1 MEEIRRAVKEDERL
15 ENLSIEEEKALLGAL
30 SENRD
35 VRKKGAR
42 IDNKAAT
49 LDVANTFQRIDQEL
63 TNLYE
68 RTGAPSF
75 ALVSRGH
82 IKDSI
87 IPSFTSSGGASE
99 FLLETFKLRSDEV
112 VQLFEQWACAR
123 AIKNKKAPT
132 ISTIQGECSK
142 LIALGLGGSKQPF
155 PLPVLIAFL
164 ARITGKNDV
173 EMSYVNYKGD
183 IELKLGVRLCGWPA
197 GIPFAAPGNI
207 KRIADVQS
215 LKEALS
221 SGHCTWSTMTRA
233 EIDKV
238 RQELHGVSKTRK
250 RRSDADQKRG
260 PNKKKK
266 RTDDAQPEDGGEG
279 SEAAATAPKKRGR
292 PKKSQK
298 IAAMVPPSF
307 KSAETIENSDEEGDG
322 EAAAIDSNQ
331 LDITTDTTAS

>member
-1 MEEIRRAVKEDERL
+1 
-15 ENLSIEEEKALLGAL
+15 NLSIEEEKALLGAL

-87 IPSFTSSGGASE
+87 IPSFTSSGGASD

-132 ISTIQGECSK
+132 ITTIQGECSK
-142 LIALGLGGSKQPF
+142 LIALGL
-155 PLPVLIAFL
+155 
-164 ARITGKNDV
+164 ARITGKHDV
-173 EMSYVNYKGD
+173 EMSYVNYKAE

-197 GIPFAAPGNI
+197 GIPMAAPGNI
-207 KRIADVQS
+207 KRMADVQS

-233 EIDKV
+233 EIEEV

-266 RTDDAQPEDGGEG
+266 RTGDAQPEDGGEEPEP
-279 SEAAATAPKKRGR
+279 EAAATAPKKRGR

-298 IAAMVPPSF
+298 VAAMVPPSF
-307 KSAETIENSDEEGDG
+307 KSAEMIENSDEEGDG
-322 EAAAIDSNQ
+322 DAATNDSNQ
-331 LDITTDTTAS
+331 LDITTGTTAL